1 MLLNRDRSKT
11 MQINYQPQHFSIN
24 GKDITNNNSKNLDN
38 ENYLLKRIKDVEGKF
53 QLIIKD

>member
-1 MLLNRDRSKT
+1 
-11 MQINYQPQHFSIN
+11 MQINYQPQHVSIN
-24 GKDITNNNSKNLDN
+24 GKEISSNNSKNLDN